1 MEALLDYSHQTLYFY
16 LNLHCEFL
24 IFWRKIWTKT
34 EEVENF
40 ATIAYNI
47 KRVLKIYFYFF
58 QFFLYRQICVEGSIQ
73 FAILKKIPNG
83 GFLIYKHGSQKLKKN
98 HITTFITSSLLSN
111 SFIKIARGIWHSWNW
126 QFFDFW
132 FCFSPFR
139 KTGVGGPTTFEI
151 FEKKLEF
158 DRFLLLQM
166 TAQHW
171 LLCWV

>member
-47 KRVLKIYFYFF
+47 KEYLRFIYFSI
-58 QFFLYRQICVEGSIQ
+58 FLISPNLCWRIYSICNSQ
-73 FAILKKIPNG
+73 KIPNG
-83 GFLIYKHGSQKLKKN
+83 AFLIYNHGSQKLKKN

-139 KTGVGGPTTFEI
+139 KTGVGDPTTFEI
-151 FEKKLEF
+151 FEK
-158 DRFLLLQM
+158 
-166 TAQHW
+166 TGIW
-171 LLCWV
+171 